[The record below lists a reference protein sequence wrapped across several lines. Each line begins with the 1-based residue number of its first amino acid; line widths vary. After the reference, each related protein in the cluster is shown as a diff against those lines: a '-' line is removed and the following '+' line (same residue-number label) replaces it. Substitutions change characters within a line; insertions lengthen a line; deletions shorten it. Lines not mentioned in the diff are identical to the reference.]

1 MAILDDTRSDWSARP
16 PTGTLRTVPWDQRV
30 GVSWHWIGPGRGI
43 PATSSHSL
51 CLDLVNRWQLQHQ
64 TRVGDPWK
72 DIGYNALICQHAR
85 TIEGR
90 GLDKQGSHSPGV
102 NWEHIGVQF
111 MVGDAGISPT
121 PQMVARAQF
130 LRADLAVLGKNI
142 RRDWGHRDDPEAST
156 TCPGDVIEAWV
167 KAGGPTATTQKDW
180 FDMATKDDLRAV
192 LMEPAYLR
200 EVARYVWTGFL
211 VGPAGEQKVA
221 SAQLALLEQ
230 LSRLSILADS
240 DDVTASDIKAAM
252 AEAIAS
258 SMKVEGDV
266 RLVPKETPTTPT
278 EVQQ

>member
-1 MAILDDTRSDWSARP
+1 MAILDDTRSDWDARP

-43 PATSSHSL
+43 PASSSHSL
-51 CLDLVNRWQLQHQ
+51 CLELVNRWQLQHQ

-85 TIEGR
+85 TVEGR
-90 GLDKQGSHSPGV
+90 GLTFQGSHSPGV

-156 TCPGDVIEAWV
+156 TCPGDVIERWV
-167 KAGGPTATTQKDW
+167 KAGGPTATPQKED
-180 FDMATKDDLRAV
+180 DMAITVKNPQTGAQWPIEDALWSMWTYTIEGRNA
-192 LMEPAYLR
+192 AR
-200 EVARYVWTGFL
+200 EAARDAAVAR
-211 VGPAGEQKVA
+211 
-221 SAQLALLEQ
+221 AL
-230 LSRLSILADS
+230 
-240 DDVTASDIKAAM
+240 
-252 AEAIAS
+252 AEAAAKTPDVLTAEEVDAIAERVGS
-258 SMKVEGDV
+258 EFDERFTV
-266 RLVPKETPTTPT
+266 LVQPTP
-278 EVQQ
+278 EVPA

>member
-16 PTGTLRTVPWDQRV
+16 PTGTLRTVPWYQRI

-51 CLDLVNRWQLQHQ
+51 CLELVNRWQLQHQ

-90 GLDKQGSHSPGV
+90 GLTFQGSHSPGV
-102 NWEHIGVQF
+102 NWEHIGIQF
-111 MVGDAGISPT
+111 MVGDLGISPT

-142 RRDWGHRDDPEAST
+142 RRDWGHRDDPAAST
-156 TCPGDVIEAWV
+156 TCPGDWIEAWV

-200 EVARYVWTGFL
+200 AVARYVAEGYAM
-211 VGPAGEQKVA
+211 GPEGSKKVLAGWLTQ
-221 SAQLALLEQ
+221 LEQ
-230 LSRLSILADS
+230 LTRIAIVQAT
-240 DDVTASDIKAAM
+240 DDLTKEEVVAAVD
-252 AEAIAS
+252 EAIAS
-258 SMKVEGDV
+258 SVTVTGELHV
-266 RLVPKETPTTPT
+266 TQKEPTA
-278 EVQQ
+278 